1 MLKTLKRVGKTN
13 YRTMNL
19 KELSFHELME
29 IEGGTCKCR
38 KSSSSKTV
46 ISRNNTAY
54 GNTGVVIQNSGD
66 ITINVSPSVT
76 L

>member
-1 MLKTLKRVGKTN
+1 
-13 YRTMNL
+13 MNL
-19 KELSFHELME
+19 QNLSFQELME
-29 IEGGTCKCR
+29 IEGGTSKCR
-38 KSSSSKTV
+38 KSSSSSSKTV

-66 ITINVSPSVT
+66 ININLSPTVA

>member
-1 MLKTLKRVGKTN
+1 
-13 YRTMNL
+13 MNL
-19 KELSFHELME
+19 QNLSFQELME
-29 IEGGTCKCR
+29 IEGGTKKCH
-38 KSSSSKTV
+38 KSSSSSNSSTV

-66 ITINVSPSVT
+66 ININISPTVA